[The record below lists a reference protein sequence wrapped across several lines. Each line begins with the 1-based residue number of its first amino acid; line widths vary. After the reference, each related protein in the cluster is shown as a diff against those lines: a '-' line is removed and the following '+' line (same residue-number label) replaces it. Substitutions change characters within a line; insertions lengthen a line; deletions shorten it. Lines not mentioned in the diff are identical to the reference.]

1 MLGIKNLT
9 SVFAIPYGDKHLKLL
24 FLLCYSPVHIEF
36 FHPEDTCSP
45 RASINYF
52 LAILKGGI
60 FGPTKELRLNNL
72 LTLDIYHKL
81 IQFLKLID
89 KIVLFR
95 YSDEIFSAYTR
106 AVTDI
111 CT

>member
-1 MLGIKNLT
+1 MLPTSIDKLFPCNIK
-9 SVFAIPYGDKHLKLL
+9 
-24 FLLCYSPVHIEF
+24 
-36 FHPEDTCSP
+36 
-45 RASINYF
+45 R
-52 LAILKGGI
+52 GI

-72 LTLDIYHKL
+72 LTVDIYHKL

-89 KIVLFR
+89 KIVLFQ
-95 YSDEIFSAYTR
+95 YSDEIFSAHTR